1 MSRFIALSGAVALAA
16 VLLAAPASAAGGP
29 GGGGGGGGGGAG
41 GGGGGGGG
49 AAVVPPPNAPVT
61 MLPVPVIVP
70 GGMQIGFIAFHGQ
83 RIPVFAPPAPPLLLP

>member
-1 MSRFIALSGAVALAA
+1 
-16 VLLAAPASAAGGP
+16 
-29 GGGGGGGGGGAG
+29 
-41 GGGGGGGG
+41 
-49 AAVVPPPNAPVT
+49 